1 MDIAALSIISNQ
13 AQLQQQVSIS
23 VMKMVMDTSTEQTQA
38 LLKMASGLSR
48 DMELSVNPSLGRT
61 LDVSV

>member
-13 AQLQQQVSIS
+13 VQLKQQASIS

-38 LLKMASGLSR
+38 LLEMASGLSR

>member
-13 AQLQQQVSIS
+13 AQVKQQASIS
-23 VMKMVMDTSTEQTQA
+23 VMKMVMDNSTEQTQA
-38 LLKMASGLSR
+38 MLEMASGMSSAL
-48 DMELSVNPSLGRT
+48 ELSVNPRLGSK

>member
-13 AQLQQQVSIS
+13 AQVKQQASLS
-23 VMKMVMDTSTEQTQA
+23 VMKMVMNSSTEQTQA
-38 LLKMASGLSR
+38 LITMASETNSAT
-48 DMELSVNPSLGRT
+48 ELSVNPHLGSK

>member
-13 AQLQQQVSIS
+13 AQLKQQVSIS

>member
-13 AQLQQQVSIS
+13 AQLRQQASLS
-23 VMKMVMDTSTEQTQA
+23 VLDMVMDNSTGQTQA
-38 LLKMASGLSR
+38 LLEMAAETTHN
-48 DMELSVNPSLGRT
+48 MELSVNPHLGSK